1 MDACAPDRSNIARE
15 VLSYLSAHPDA
26 RDTLEGIGQG
36 WLAGKTIKPSPT
48 LLKEVLSDLVT
59 QGLIEAHREKDGTT
73 RYSSHKK
80 QQGGKR

>member
-26 RDTLEGIGQG
+26 RDTLEGIGQR
-36 WLAGKTIKPSPT
+36 WLAGKAIKPPPT

-59 QGLIEAHREKDGTT
+59 QGIIEVHRGKDGTT
-73 RYSSHKK
+73 QYSSHKK
-80 QQGGKR
+80 HQ

>member
-1 MDACAPDRSNIARE
+1 MDTCTPDRSNIARE

-26 RDTLEGIGQG
+26 RDTLEDIGQK
-36 WLAGKTIKPSPT
+36 WLAAKTIKPPPT

-59 QGLIEAHREKDGTT
+59 QGLIEVHREKDGTT

-80 QQGGKR
+80 QH

>member
-26 RDTLEGIGQG
+26 RDTLEDIGQR
-36 WLAGKTIKPSPT
+36 WLAGTTIKSSPT

-59 QGLIEAHREKDGTT
+59 QGLIEAHREKDGTM

-80 QQGGKR
+80 QH